1 MEGVNGL
8 ISGKHSLKR
17 VRFERKAIE
26 RDSES
31 PYAERQLNHFTPYDR
46 LLENERRISRP
57 YSLYRNSAES
67 GVLLNHHN
75 NLRVENDRGK
85 PPYERSQIDETY
97 IAHLPK
103 GRDSAFEDLQMQNYA
118 TSSSLLPWSRVYRMT
133 QSTESLPRSYQ
144 PKVYG
149 SYSLSDSYGGG
160 AVSSERHHYKVRWF
174 SQNETTEAI
183 ANASY
188 HLTLPI

>member
-8 ISGKHSLKR
+8 TSGKHSLKR

-31 PYAERQLNHFTPYDR
+31 RYTERQLSHLTPYDR
-46 LLENERRISRP
+46 LLENERGIRKP
-57 YSLYRNSAES
+57 NSLYRNSAEN

-85 PPYERSQIDETY
+85 LPHERSQIDETY
-97 IAHLPK
+97 IARLPK
-103 GRDSAFEDLQMQNYA
+103 GRDSAFEDLQIQNYT

-133 QSTESLPRSYQ
+133 QSTESLPSSYQ

-149 SYSLSDSYGGG
+149 SYSLSDSYSGGD
-160 AVSSERHHYKVRWF
+160 VSSERHHYKVR
-174 SQNETTEAI
+174 
-183 ANASY
+183 
-188 HLTLPI
+188 

>member
-8 ISGKHSLKR
+8 ILGKHSLKR

-31 PYAERQLNHFTPYDR
+31 AYAQRHLNHFTPYER
-46 LLENERRISRP
+46 LLEKEHGILKP

-67 GVLLNHHN
+67 GVLQNHHN
-75 NLRVENDRGK
+75 NLRVEKNRDK
-85 PPYERSQIDETY
+85 LPYERAQIDETY

-103 GRDSAFEDLQMQNYA
+103 GRDSAFEDSQMQNYA

-133 QSTESLPRSYQ
+133 QSTESLANSYQ

-149 SYSLSDSYGGG
+149 SYSLSDSYGRGD
-160 AVSSERHHYKVRWF
+160 AVSAERHHYKV
-174 SQNETTEAI
+174 
-183 ANASY
+183 
-188 HLTLPI
+188 LK